1 MKQNNHSLTSKIW
14 FYLII
19 FSIVI
24 LLSLWLF
31 QVIFLKSYYRW
42 MKNREIDG
50 IINIISQEYNSENLL
65 DILDD
70 LSFSNNVCIEV
81 INSDDLLYSSTSQ
94 IRGCLIDKDVNDYHY
109 IDKKLEFIKSENIT
123 FKYETTNPKFHNQTL
138 IYGKKLINN
147 LIVFVTSS
155 LEPIDST
162 IGILS
167 SQLVYV
173 TLGVLL
179 FSFLVAYFISKKI
192 SKPIIQINDGA
203 KEIANHNYDVK
214 FDTLSNIIEIDELA
228 KTLHEASTELSKTEN
243 LRRELLANVSHD
255 LKTPLTM
262 IKAYAEMARDLNN
275 KNVRKRTDNLNII
288 IDETDRLNLLV
299 NDILELS
306 KVQANVEK
314 LNIEQFNLLDLIQT
328 ILKHYEY
335 LKTSENYQF
344 ILEYGSCDIVRADK
358 KRIEQ
363 VMYNLI
369 NNAINY
375 TGHDKKIIIRIIDVS
390 EGIKIEVSDT
400 GNGIDEKDLA
410 LIWDKYYKV
419 DKSFKREVYGTG
431 IGLSIVK
438 NILINHN
445 FKYGVDTIKGI
456 GTTFWF
462 IINK

>member
-1 MKQNNHSLTSKIW
+1 
-14 FYLII
+14 
-19 FSIVI
+19 
-24 LLSLWLF
+24 
-31 QVIFLKSYYRW
+31 

-375 TGHDKKIIIRIIDVS
+375 TGHDKKIIIRIIVVS
-390 EGIKIEVSDT
+390 EGIK
-400 GNGIDEKDLA
+400 EKFMEQEL
-410 LIWDKYYKV
+410 
-419 DKSFKREVYGTG
+419 VYQ
-431 IGLSIVK
+431 L
-438 NILINHN
+438 
-445 FKYGVDTIKGI
+445 
-456 GTTFWF
+456 
-462 IINK
+462 

>member
-1 MKQNNHSLTSKIW
+1 MKQNSYSLTSKIW

-19 FSIVI
+19 FSIII

-31 QVIFLKSYYRW
+31 QVIFLKYYYRW

-50 IINIISQEYNSENLL
+50 IIDIISQEYNSANLL

-70 LSFSNNVCIEV
+70 LSFSNNVCIEI

-109 IDKKLEFIKSENIT
+109 VDKKLEFIKSVNST
-123 FKYETTNPKFHNQTL
+123 FRYETTNPKFHNQTL

-162 IGILS
+162 TGILA

-173 TLGVLL
+173 TIGVLL
-179 FSFLVAYFISKKI
+179 LSFLVAYFISKKI
-192 SKPIIQINDGA
+192 SKPIIQINKGA
-203 KEIANHNYDVK
+203 TEIASNNYDVK
-214 FDTLSNIIEIDELA
+214 FDTSSNIIEIDELA
-228 KTLHEASTELSKTEN
+228 HTLHETSIELAKTEN

-275 KNVRKRTDNLNII
+275 KNVKKRTDNLNII

-314 LNIEQFNLLDLIQT
+314 LNIEEFDLVDLIQT
-328 ILKHYEY
+328 ILNRYEY
-335 LKTSENYQF
+335 LQTSQNYQF
-344 ILEYGSCDIVRADK
+344 ILEYETNNIVKADR

-375 TGHDKKIIIRIIDVS
+375 TGDDKKVIIKVKEID
-390 EGIKIEVSDT
+390 EGIKVEISDT
-400 GNGIDEKDLA
+400 GNGIDENDLA

-419 DKSFKREVYGTG
+419 DRSFQREVYGTG

-438 NILINHN
+438 NVLINHN
-445 FKYGVDTIKGI
+445 FKYGVDTIKGF

-462 IINK
+462 IIN

>member
-1 MKQNNHSLTSKIW
+1 MKQNNRSLTSKIW

-42 MKNREIDG
+42 MKNRDINN
-50 IINIISQEYNSENLL
+50 IINTISQNYNDENFD

-70 LSFSNNVCIEV
+70 LSFNNNVCIEI
-81 INSDDLLYSSTSQ
+81 INGNYALYSSISQ
-94 IRGCLIDKDVNDYHY
+94 IRGCLIDKDVNDYQY
-109 IDKKLEFIKSENIT
+109 VTKKINFLKSTDVI
-123 FKYETTNPKFHNQTL
+123 FKYELTNPRFHNQTL
-138 IYGKKLINN
+138 IYGKKLTSS

-162 IGILS
+162 ADILA
-167 SQLVYV
+167 SQLIYV
-173 TLGVLL
+173 TIGVLL
-179 FSFLVAYFISKKI
+179 LSFLVAYFVSKKI
-192 SKPIIQINDGA
+192 SEPIIKISKSA
-203 KEIANHNYDVK
+203 KEIANSNYDVK
-214 FDTLSNIIEIDELA
+214 FDTSSNISEINQLA
-228 KTLHEASTELSKTEN
+228 ETLNETSVELSKTEN

-275 KNVRKRTDNLNII
+275 KNVKKRTDNLNTI

-306 KVQANVEK
+306 KVQANVEN
-314 LNIEQFNLLDLIQT
+314 LNIEQFNLIDLIQS
-328 ILKHYEY
+328 ILKRYNY
-335 LKTSENYQF
+335 LKITENYDF
-344 ILEYGSCDIVRADK
+344 IFEYDTNAIVKADRN
-358 KRIEQ
+358 RIEQ
-363 VMYNLI
+363 VIYNLI
-369 NNAINY
+369 NNAINH
-375 TGHDKKIIIRIIDVS
+375 TGDDKKIVIKVTNVT
-390 EGIKIEVSDT
+390 EGIKVEISDT
-400 GNGIDEKDLA
+400 GKGIPKKDLD

-419 DKSFKREVYGTG
+419 DKSYKREANGTG
-431 IGLSIVK
+431 LGLSIVK

-445 FKYGVDTIKGI
+445 FKYGVDTTINK

-462 IINK
+462 IVK

>member
-1 MKQNNHSLTSKIW
+1 M
-14 FYLII
+14 
-19 FSIVI
+19 
-24 LLSLWLF
+24 LF
-31 QVIFLKSYYRW
+31 RS
-42 MKNREIDG
+42 
-50 IINIISQEYNSENLL
+50 
-65 DILDD
+65 
-70 LSFSNNVCIEV
+70 
-81 INSDDLLYSSTSQ
+81 
-94 IRGCLIDKDVNDYHY
+94 
-109 IDKKLEFIKSENIT
+109 
-123 FKYETTNPKFHNQTL
+123 
-138 IYGKKLINN
+138 
-147 LIVFVTSS
+147 SS

-344 ILEYGSCDIVRADK
+344 VLEYGSCDIVRADK